1 METLFH
7 AFKQLGGVV
16 SVKWRKTPKQL
27 AGHFC
32 GSAYNYALINAVW
45 CTRMEQF
52 AMNHTLNELQITFMQ
67 LNPGVHT
74 LPWERS
80 KQIGVLYFHQV
91 SKSRMSHLILLFFFL
106 KQSCLHAAQRSQLWR
121 SSDEWLKT
129 IIAIIRYS
137 TYLNYSFHSASAGDA
152 VQRPSV
158 GFPIR
163 IINLQKTSSRIS
175 INCDVLVLPK
185 TVSVPAAYLNF
196 KRIAHY
202 FDISILIRL

>member
-1 METLFH
+1 MSSKLLSCSWIQESIPCLE
-7 AFKQLGGVV
+7 KGVNK
-16 SVKWRKTPKQL
+16 SASSTSTKCPK
-27 AGHFC
+27 AECHTWFC
-32 GSAYNYALINAVW
+32 S
-45 CTRMEQF
+45 
-52 AMNHTLNELQITFMQ
+52 
-67 LNPGVHT
+67 
-74 LPWERS
+74 S
-80 KQIGVLYFHQV
+80 
-91 SKSRMSHLILLFFFL
+91 FFL
-106 KQSCLHAAQRSQLWR
+106 KQSCLHAAQRSRLWR

-175 INCDVLVLPK
+175 INCDVLVLAK